1 MEHGWL
7 AWDLYFKKE
16 NIDSMAITENK
27 LTRKDRIQL
36 SFMSFILAEKIP
48 K

>member
-1 MEHGWL
+1 MKFPYI
-7 AWDLYFKKE
+7 DFKKE